1 MKKNWTKYLSVL
13 LSVLM
18 LVAMLTVGVSASLQ
32 SNGTTVQVP
41 GVTAPNNPTPGTTPN
56 FPPLYNPTPSDD
68 YEEEEDDK
76 IDIVVRKKW
85 VGDNE
90 SIRPN
95 EVLVQLIENGDPVGK
110 PVAIKA
116 SKVSDKNWKY
126 TWEGMDEGS
135 EYTIVEINTPEGYTS
150 VVEHLRGNY
159 WTITNTYNPAPSYS
173 SEPAVKGNPE
183 TGAGS
188 FGGAGLALL
197 LCCAVGVACTS
208 RK

>member
-18 LVAMLTVGVSASLQ
+18 LVAMLTIGVSAYAPEQLPGATWPNEPT
-32 SNGTTVQVP
+32 NG
-41 GVTAPNNPTPGTTPN
+41 NNNWAGM
-56 FPPLYNPTPSDD
+56 NPTPSDD

-90 SIRPN
+90 SIRPS

>member
-18 LVAMLTVGVSASLQ
+18 LVAMLTVGVSALDPTGQQ
-32 SNGTTVQVP
+32 SSQTGQGTIDWNGP
-41 GVTAPNNPTPGTTPN
+41 SNYPSRPNAPMNPAPD
-56 FPPLYNPTPSDD
+56 DD

-90 SIRPN
+90 SIRPS

-188 FGGAGLALL
+188 FSGAGLALL